1 MRKYKIRKQTLI
13 KAKDL
18 GVEVVPS
25 TKKNKKIDVLRSSDE
40 IVSIGDSRYEDYHT
54 YLEKE
59 GQEVANDKRSAF
71 RKRHDCSNKK
81 KGTAGYYVCS
91 LLW

>member
-1 MRKYKIRKQTLI
+1 MRKYKIRKQTFI

-25 TKKNKKIDVLRSSDE
+25 TKKNKKIDVLRNSDE

-54 YLEKE
+54 YLENE
-59 GQEVANDKRSAF
+59 GKEVADMKQSAF

-81 KGTAGYYVCS
+81 KGTAGYYACQ